1 MKEKLHQFYSKIRF
15 KKIRNRF
22 LAAMIVLSIPPLF
35 LLGYLSFNIAKDTL
49 LETNKKTDQVH
60 LRSSSEAADLIFRN
74 IVNLNRSVIL
84 NDEIRDQLRASQN
97 PDEASDGARHEKILS
112 QLQKMVNNLFINSRY
127 VDSICLVDL
136 QFKAHCLGR
145 SDNLG
150 VYEGDGQ
157 GEKIKLS
164 PWYAKAVESQ
174 GQVEFFPDNVLGDTS
189 YTFSTVKLFRDSE
202 NISGEPIGILIINIS
217 KSIFDS
223 IFTETDKQAGEY
235 IVLTSASELMEV
247 IYPRNSYIE
256 LNGLA
261 GGKND
266 LYPRLEKQGY
276 MVVDFK
282 NETTGWTF
290 LHIIKLSELLKQS
303 RQIGTVTTI
312 ISSMIALVALVLSY
326 FISGSI
332 TRPLLQL
339 KKMMLDWTKGKRDF
353 GETFEHDEI
362 GAIGQTFKKMA
373 SENEELSERLVHT
386 ELKEREAE
394 LRALQAQIKPHFLY
408 NTLDSIYW
416 MATIQNNQDV
426 AQMAFSLSESFKLSL
441 NKGKETIPVY
451 KELQHIEHYMTI
463 QNIRYNHRFK
473 YIEDVPSQI
482 KSMEILKLLLQ
493 PLVENAIYHGLEPKV
508 GEGTVSLQG
517 AMEGGFLTFVI
528 EDDGVGIEDM
538 EQTEQGYGLHNVKE
552 RIKRFYGEAS
562 ELIIDSKPGSGT
574 RVELR
579 IQQNGNEVKLDV

>member
-1 MKEKLHQFYSKIRF
+1 MKNRLHKLYSRFRF

-22 LAAMIVLSIPPLF
+22 LAAMIVLSVPPLF

-60 LRSSSEAADLIFRN
+60 LQSSSEVADLIFRN
-74 IVNLNRSVIL
+74 IVNLNRSIIL
-84 NDEIRDQLRASQN
+84 NDEIRDQLRTSQN
-97 PDEASDGARHEKILS
+97 PDELTASIRHEKILN
-112 QLQKMVNNLFINSRY
+112 QLQKMINNLFINSRY
-127 VDSICLVDL
+127 VDSICLIDL
-136 QFKAHCLGR
+136 QSKAHCLGR

-150 VYEGDGQ
+150 IYDGEDQ
-157 GEKIKLS
+157 SEKIKLS
-164 PWYAKAVESQ
+164 PWYKKAIESQ
-174 GQVEFFPDNVLGDTS
+174 GQVEFFPDNVLGDST

-223 IFTETDKQAGEY
+223 IFTETDQAGGEY
-235 IVLTSASELMEV
+235 VVLTSTLEQLEV

-256 LNGLA
+256 RNGLDLR
-261 GGKND
+261 KSS
-266 LYPRLEKQGY
+266 LYPQLEKQGY
-276 MVVDFK
+276 IVVDYK

-290 LHIIKLSELLKQS
+290 IHLIKVNELLEQS
-303 RQIGTVTTI
+303 QKIGTITAL
-312 ISSMIALVALVLSY
+312 ISSIIALVALVLS
-326 FISGSI
+326 FIISGSI
-332 TRPLLQL
+332 TRPLLLL
-339 KKMMLDWTKGKRDF
+339 KKMMLDWTQGRRDF
-353 GETFEHDEI
+353 GETFGHDEV

-373 SENEELSERLVHT
+373 SENEELSEKLVHT

-416 MATIQNNQDV
+416 MATIQNNKEV
-426 AQMAFSLSESFKLSL
+426 AQMALSLSESFKLSL
-441 NKGKETIPVY
+441 NKGKERIPVY

-463 QNIRYNHRFK
+463 QNIRYNGRFK
-473 YIEDVPSQI
+473 YIEHVGTQI

-508 GEGTVSLQG
+508 GEGTVSLSG
-517 AMEGGFLTFVI
+517 TLEGEFLVFVI
-528 EDDGVGIEDM
+528 EDDGVGIDDM
-538 EQTEQGYGLHNVKE
+538 VQTEQGYGLQNVKE
-552 RIKRFYGEAS
+552 RIKMFYGEAS
-562 ELIIDSKPGSGT
+562 ELLIASSPGSGT

-579 IQQNGNEVKLDV
+579 IQLDSNEVKLDV

>member
-1 MKEKLHQFYSKIRF
+1 MKETLYHFYSKIRF

-49 LETNKKTDQVH
+49 METNKKTDQVH
-60 LRSSSEAADLIFRN
+60 LQSSSEVADLIFRN
-74 IVNLNRSVIL
+74 IVNLNRSIIL

-97 PDEASDGARHEKILS
+97 PDETLANARHEKILV
-112 QLQKMVNNLFINSRY
+112 QLQKMVNSLFINSRY
-127 VDSICLVDL
+127 VDSVCLIDL
-136 QFKAHCLGR
+136 QWKAHCLGR

-150 VYEGDGQ
+150 IYEGADRAEQ
-157 GEKIKLS
+157 LKLS
-164 PWYAKAVESQ
+164 QWYEQAVASQ
-174 GQVEFFPDNVLGDTS
+174 GQVEFYPDNVLGDPS
-189 YTFSTVKLFRDSE
+189 YTFSTVKLFRDSQH
-202 NISGEPIGILIINIS
+202 ISGEPIGILIINIS

-223 IFTETDKQAGEY
+223 IFTETDQPGGEY
-235 IVLTSASELMEV
+235 IAYTSTPESVEV
-247 IYPRNSYIE
+247 IYPRNSYLE
-256 LNGLA
+256 LH
-261 GGKND
+261 D
-266 LYPRLEKQGY
+266 LVGSPGDLHRRLEKQGY
-276 MVVDFK
+276 LVVDFR

-290 LHIIKLSELLKQS
+290 LHIIKVKELLKQS
-303 RQIGTVTTI
+303 QQIGTVTTL
-312 ISSMIALVALVLSY
+312 ISSIIALVALVLSY

-339 KKMMLDWTKGKRDF
+339 KKMMLDWTQGKREF
-353 GETFEHDEI
+353 GETFDRDEV

-373 SENEELSERLVHT
+373 SENEELTERLVHT

-416 MATIQNNQDV
+416 MATIQNNQEV
-426 AQMAFSLSESFKLSL
+426 ARMAFSLSESFKLSL

-451 KELQHIEHYMTI
+451 KELQHIHHYMTI
-463 QNIRYNHRFK
+463 QNIRYNQRFT
-473 YIEDVPSQI
+473 YVEQVESQM

-508 GEGTVSLQG
+508 GEGTVSLTG
-517 AMEGGFLTFVI
+517 KRDGDFLVFVI
-528 EDDGVGIEDM
+528 QDDGVGIEEM
-538 EQTEQGYGLHNVKE
+538 KRTEQGYGLRNVRE
-552 RIKRFYGEAS
+552 RLKMFYGEAS
-562 ELIIDSKPGSGT
+562 ALVIDSKPDSGT

-579 IQQNGNEVKLDV
+579 IPRNGIEVKLDV